1 MLPYIRGHFG
11 NFEMASKPFV
21 IGVRWATGCILLWF
35 GPARNRADIAPGVSW
50 QNSPPMNDITQLHL
64 HVGQEVGVSP
74 WFEVGQARIDQFA
87 DAIVDPQW
95 IHINPERARRES
107 PYGGTIAHG
116 FLTLSLLS
124 HLLESTVDVSRMKM
138 GVNYGLNRVRFTDAV
153 PAGSRIRGRF
163 VLAKFENIKGGTQL
177 TWGVTVE
184 REGTDKPACVA
195 EWVTRQYG

>member
-1 MLPYIRGHFG
+1 M
-11 NFEMASKPFV
+11 E
-21 IGVRWATGCILLWF
+21 
-35 GPARNRADIAPGVSW
+35 
-50 QNSPPMNDITQLHL
+50 DITQLQTR
-64 HVGQEVGVSP
+64 VGQEIGVSP

-87 DAIVDPQW
+87 SAIVDPQW
-95 IHINPERARRES
+95 IHVDTERARRES

-124 HLLESTVDVSRMKM
+124 HLLESTLDVSRMKM

-153 PAGSRIRGRF
+153 PAGSRIRARF
-163 VLAKFENIKGGTQL
+163 VLNQLDSIKDGSQL

-184 REGTDKPACVA
+184 REGADKPACVA